1 MPEIL
6 KKFLGLFSEGLNKVK
21 EEKMEEA
28 LEKFKEA
35 SELSTD
41 LQKKSEEMVEMS
53 ELSKFFESDK
63 GKETLKKYAEVYIS
77 AENAEKLK
85 EEIKTLN
92 GQIKE
97 VSKSLEDLKK
107 EKENDDKT
115 TTEAFKTINE
125 DISEVEKN
133 LIAKFDELSKKA
145 ISRNRE

>member
-6 KKFLGLFSEGLNKVK
+6 KKFLGLFSEWLNKVK

-92 GQIKE
+92 WQIKE